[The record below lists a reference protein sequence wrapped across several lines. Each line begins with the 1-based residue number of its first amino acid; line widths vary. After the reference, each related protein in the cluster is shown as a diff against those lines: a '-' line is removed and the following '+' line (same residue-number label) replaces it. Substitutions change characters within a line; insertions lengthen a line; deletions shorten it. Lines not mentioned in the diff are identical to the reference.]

1 LNVLFDFLL
10 LLFALIGIAN
20 AVSHCLSDFDDFK
33 AKASIPL
40 SLEGFHLL
48 LSEEGRSE

>member
-1 LNVLFDFLL
+1 LDVLFDFLL

-20 AVSHCLSDFDDFK
+20 AVSHCLSDFDYFK
-33 AKASIPL
+33 AKASVPL